1 MRSGRERRGRRAGRR
16 GPIFAGAKTGVFRGK
31 KPGGGR
37 VEERLNFVKGGLR
50 SPALK
55 SASAAADFAFLM
67 AESVSLQWPLTVA
80 IGVGVAGGV
89 GLAWLFTRQTRRL
102 AKEEAAQIVE
112 VARREAAVAAQE
124 TRQKAEEEIQH
135 RRAEINRE
143 FDRREI
149 ETDIK
154 LREIRAHEE
163 SLALLDY
170 QLEQK
175 QEKLARENSAV
186 KQARDAIR
194 SLSKSLRKRLEGVSQ
209 MDAEEIK
216 RTLKEEVMLECQDE
230 LRALRR
236 ETLDR
241 SEQDLQNEAKRI
253 LITTMQRL
261 ASKPNADITATIVHL
276 PSEEMKGRIIGRE
289 GRNIKSF
296 EAATGVTLLIDETP
310 QMVLI
315 SSFDP
320 VRREIARLALE
331 SLVKDGRIHPA
342 SIEEFVNRAREEVDL
357 NVQQS
362 GEDAIQRL
370 GINGLHPE
378 IIKHLGRLK
387 YRFSYTQNVLDH
399 SIEVGFLCS
408 MIASELGLDPNVAK
422 RAGLLHDIGKGVE
435 GDYEGSHALI
445 GADLVKRH
453 GETPIVVNA
462 VAAHHEEVRPETVY
476 AGLVILAD
484 TISAVRP
491 GARAESMTSYI
502 QRLERLE
509 KLAMSLDGVQQAYAI
524 QAGREIRVVVSPQHV
539 TDEKAREL
547 AKTLRRKIEEE
558 LQYPSTIKV
567 TVIRESRFT
576 ETAT

>member
-1 MRSGRERRGRRAGRR
+1 
-16 GPIFAGAKTGVFRGK
+16 
-31 KPGGGR
+31 
-37 VEERLNFVKGGLR
+37 LN
-50 SPALK
+50 
-55 SASAAADFAFLM
+55 SASVADFAFVI
-67 AESVSLQWPLTVA
+67 AESETLNWALAVAFA
-80 IGVGVAGGV
+80 IGIALGFLVV
-89 GLAWLFTRQTRRL
+89 WLLSRNARRTAEQSASQL
-102 AKEEAAQIVE
+102 LD
-112 VARREAAVAAQE
+112 VARRESAVTAQE
-124 TRQKAEEEIQH
+124 IKQKAEEEIQS
-135 RRAEINRE
+135 RRAEMNRE

-175 QEKLARENSAV
+175 QERLTRENAAI

-194 SLSKSLRKRLEGVSQ
+194 ALSKSLRKRLEGVSQ

-216 RTLKEEVMLECQDE
+216 KTLREEVMLECQDE
-230 LRALRR
+230 IRALRR
-236 ETLDR
+236 ETLEK
-241 SEQDLQNEAKRI
+241 SEQELQTEAKRI
-253 LITTMQRL
+253 LVTAMQRL
-261 ASKPNADITATIVHL
+261 ASKPNNDITATIVQL
-276 PSEEMKGRIIGRE
+276 PNEEMKGRIIGRE

-320 VRREIARLALE
+320 VRREIARVSLE
-331 SLVKDGRIHPA
+331 ALVKDGRIHPA
-342 SIEEFVNRAREEVDL
+342 SIEEFVTRSREEVEL
-357 NVQQS
+357 NVMQA
-362 GEDAIQRL
+362 GEDAVQRL

-378 IIKHLGRLK
+378 IIKLLGRLK

-408 MIASELGLDPNVAK
+408 MIASEVGLDPNVAK

-435 GDYEGSHALI
+435 GEFEGSHAMI
-445 GADLVKRH
+445 GADFVKRH

-462 VAAHHEEVRPETVY
+462 VAAHHEEVKPETVY

-502 QRLERLE
+502 QRLDRLE
-509 KLAMSLDGVQQAYAI
+509 KLALSLDGVQQAYAI

-539 TDEKAREL
+539 TDEKARDI
-547 AKTLRRKIEEE
+547 AKTLRQRIENE

>member
-1 MRSGRERRGRRAGRR
+1 MRS
-16 GPIFAGAKTGVFRGK
+16 
-31 KPGGGR
+31 
-37 VEERLNFVKGGLR
+37 
-50 SPALK
+50 
-55 SASAAADFAFLM
+55 ASAADFAFLI
-67 AESVSLQWPLTVA
+67 AAGDPELWSLTVA
-80 IGVGVAGGV
+80 SAVGVSLGFFLV
-89 GLAWLFTRQTRRL
+89 WILTRYTRKS
-102 AKEEAAQIVE
+102 AEAAAAQLIE

-124 TRQKAEEEIQH
+124 IRQKAEEEIQH
-135 RRAEINRE
+135 HRAEINRE

-175 QEKLARENSAV
+175 QERLARENAAL

-194 SLSKSLRKRLEGVSQ
+194 ALSKSLRKRLEGVSQ

-216 RTLKEEVMLECQDE
+216 KTLREEVLLECQDE

-236 ETLDR
+236 ETLEK
-241 SEQDLQNEAKRI
+241 SEQELQSEAKRI
-253 LITTMQRL
+253 LITAMQRL
-261 ASKPNADITATIVHL
+261 SSKPNNDITATIVHL

-289 GRNIKSF
+289 GRNIKAF

-320 VRREIARLALE
+320 VRREIARAALE
-331 SLVKDGRIHPA
+331 ALVKDGRIHPA
-342 SIEEFVNRAREEVDL
+342 SIEEFVSRSREEVEL
-357 NVQQS
+357 NVVQA
-362 GEDAIQRL
+362 GEDAVQRL

-378 IIKHLGRLK
+378 IIKLLGRLK
-387 YRFSYTQNVLDH
+387 YRFSYTQNALDH
-399 SIEVGFLCS
+399 SVEVGYLCS
-408 MIASELGLDPNVAK
+408 LIASEIGLDPNVAK
-422 RAGLLHDIGKGVE
+422 RAGLLHDIGKAVDAE
-435 GDYEGSHALI
+435 FEGSHALI
-445 GADLVKRH
+445 GADFVKRH
-453 GETPIVVNA
+453 GETPIVVNS
-462 VAAHHEEVRPETVY
+462 VAAHHEEVKPETVY

-491 GARAESMTSYI
+491 GARAESMSSYI
-502 QRLERLE
+502 QRLDRLE
-509 KLAMSLDGVQQAYAI
+509 KLAMSVDGVQQAYAI
-524 QAGREIRVVVSPQHV
+524 QAGREIRVVVSPQQV
-539 TDEKAREL
+539 TDERAREIS
-547 AKTLRRKIEEE
+547 KILRRKIEEE

>member
-1 MRSGRERRGRRAGRR
+1 
-16 GPIFAGAKTGVFRGK
+16 
-31 KPGGGR
+31 
-37 VEERLNFVKGGLR
+37 
-50 SPALK
+50 LK

-67 AESVSLQWPLTVA
+67 AESAPLQWPLTVA
-80 IGVGVAGGV
+80 VGVGVAGGL
-89 GLAWLFTRQTRRL
+89 GLAWVLTRQTRRL
-102 AKEEAAQIVE
+102 AKEEAEQILE
-112 VARREAAVAAQE
+112 VAKREAVVAGHEAK
-124 TRQKAEEEIQH
+124 QKAEEEIQV

-163 SLALLDY
+163 SLGLLDY

-175 QEKLARENSAV
+175 QEKLSRENAAV

-216 RTLKEEVMLECQDE
+216 RTLREEVMLECQDE

-261 ASKPNADITATIVHL
+261 SSKPNADITATIVHL

-320 VRREIARLALE
+320 VRREIARLALDG
-331 SLVKDGRIHPA
+331 LVKDGRIHPA
-342 SIEEFVNRAREEVDL
+342 SIEEFVNRAREDVDL

-362 GEDAIQRL
+362 GEDAVQRL

-399 SIEVGFLCS
+399 SVEVGFLCS

-435 GDYEGSHALI
+435 GDYEGSHAII

-462 VAAHHEEVRPETVY
+462 VAAHHEEVKPETVY

-484 TISAVRP
+484 TVSASRP

-509 KLAMSLDGVQQAYAI
+509 KLAMSLEGVQQAYAI
-524 QAGREIRVVVSPQHV
+524 QAGREIRVVVSPQNV
-539 TDEKAREL
+539 TDEQAREL
-547 AKTLRRKIEEE
+547 SKTLRRKIEEE

>member
-1 MRSGRERRGRRAGRR
+1 M
-16 GPIFAGAKTGVFRGK
+16 
-31 KPGGGR
+31 
-37 VEERLNFVKGGLR
+37 VEERLNFVGRHLR
-50 SPALK
+50 FAPLK
-55 SASAAADFAFLM
+55 SASVAADFAVLI
-67 AESVSLQWPLTVA
+67 AESTPLPWPLA
-80 IGVGVAGGV
+80 IAVTIGVAGGL
-89 GLAWLFTRQTRRL
+89 GAAWWLTRQSRQS
-102 AKEEAAQIVE
+102 AQIQAAQMIE

-124 TRQKAEEEIQH
+124 LKQKAEEEIQG
-135 RRAEINRE
+135 RRAEMNRE

-175 QEKLARENSAV
+175 QEKLARENSAI

-216 RTLKEEVMLECQDE
+216 RTLREEVQLECQDE
-230 LRALRR
+230 LRALKR

-261 ASKPNADITATIVHL
+261 SSKPNADITATIVHL

-331 SLVKDGRIHPA
+331 NLVKDGRIHPT
-342 SIEEFVNRAREEVDL
+342 SIEEFVNRAREDVDL

-362 GEDAIQRL
+362 GEDAVQRL

-378 IIKHLGRLK
+378 IIKLLGRLK

-422 RAGLLHDIGKGVE
+422 RAGLLHDVGKGVDGE
-435 GDYEGSHALI
+435 YEGSHALI
-445 GADLVKRH
+445 GADFVKRH
-453 GETPIVVNA
+453 GETPIVINA
-462 VAAHHEEVRPETVY
+462 VAAHHEEVKPETVY

-484 TISAVRP
+484 TISAARP

-509 KLAMSLDGVQQAYAI
+509 KLAMSLEGVQQAYAI

-539 TDEKAREL
+539 TDDAAREL
-547 AKTLRRKIEEE
+547 SKTLRRKIEEE

>member
-1 MRSGRERRGRRAGRR
+1 M
-16 GPIFAGAKTGVFRGK
+16 T
-31 KPGGGR
+31 
-37 VEERLNFVKGGLR
+37 
-50 SPALK
+50 
-55 SASAAADFAFLM
+55 SASAADFAFLIAAGDPDVRSLAVSLLVGISLGFFVVWLLTRHTRRN
-67 AESVSLQWPLTVA
+67 AESSAEQL
-80 IGVGVAGGV
+80 I
-89 GLAWLFTRQTRRL
+89 
-102 AKEEAAQIVE
+102 E

-124 TRQKAEEEIQH
+124 IRQKAEEEIQS
-135 RRAEINRE
+135 RRAEMNRE

-175 QEKLARENSAV
+175 QERLSRENAAI

-194 SLSKSLRKRLEGVSQ
+194 ALSKSLRKRLEGVSQ
-209 MDAEEIK
+209 MDAEDIK
-216 RTLKEEVMLECQDE
+216 RTLREEVLIECQDE

-236 ETLDR
+236 ETLEK
-241 SEQDLQNEAKRI
+241 SEQELQTEAKRI
-253 LITTMQRL
+253 LVTAMQRM
-261 ASKPNADITATIVHL
+261 ASKPNNDITATIVHL

-289 GRNIKSF
+289 GRNIKAF

-320 VRREIARLALE
+320 VRREIARVSLE

-342 SIEEFVNRAREEVDL
+342 SIEEFVNRAREDVEL
-357 NVQQS
+357 NVMQA
-362 GEDAIQRL
+362 GEDAVQRL
-370 GINGLHPE
+370 GVNGLHPE
-378 IIKHLGRLK
+378 IIKLLGRLK

-399 SIEVGFLCS
+399 SVEVGSLCS
-408 MIASELGLDPNVAK
+408 MIASEVGLDPNVAK
-422 RAGLLHDIGKGVE
+422 RAGLLHDIGKAVDA
-435 GDYEGSHALI
+435 DYEGSHAVI
-445 GADLVKRH
+445 GADFVKRH

-462 VAAHHEEVRPETVY
+462 VAAHHEEVKPETVY

-484 TISAVRP
+484 TVSAVRP

-502 QRLERLE
+502 QRLDRLE
-509 KLAMSLDGVQQAYAI
+509 KLAVSLEGVQQAYAI
-524 QAGREIRVVVSPQHV
+524 QAGREIRVVVSPQQV
-539 TDEKAREL
+539 TDERAREI
-547 AKTLRRKIEEE
+547 AKTLRRKIEDE
-558 LQYPSTIKV
+558 LQYPSTIKI